1 MAMLNNQMVRGT
13 WWSTTV
19 ADFGVVDFQP
29 NLLYIKLGAWHLTL
43 VNVGSRLLRVQQ
55 RQIAHTHR
63 HRIHSGPLLGHAE
76 FNQTHLLS
84 VKFPCLFSSFFWGLR
99 LYILKRYPTG
109 GNLNSRTAILFGWFL
124 KKLASNMTFIA
135 AQGAAL
141 LMRWRTLTW
150 PGEKFPK
157 SSNRGYSWPS
167 QIARG

>member
-1 MAMLNNQMVRGT
+1 MINYCSGF
-13 WWSTTV
+13 W
-19 ADFGVVDFQP
+19 
-29 NLLYIKLGAWHLTL
+29 
-43 VNVGSRLLRVQQ
+43 GSRFSAKPTVYQVRCLTFDIGQCGLKTSACPTKTD
-55 RQIAHTHR
+55 AHTHR